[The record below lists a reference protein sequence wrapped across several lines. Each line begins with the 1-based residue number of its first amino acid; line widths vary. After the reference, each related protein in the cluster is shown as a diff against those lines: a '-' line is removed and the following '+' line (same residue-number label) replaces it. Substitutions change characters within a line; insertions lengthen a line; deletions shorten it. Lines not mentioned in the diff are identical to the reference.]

1 MEIGKGQI
9 YNLQGKLEKEFVLTR
24 NAAEARIDVSDLHP
38 GMYTLLLLSGDY
50 REILKFV
57 KY

>member
-1 MEIGKGQI
+1 MEIEKGQI
-9 YNLQGKLEKEFVLTR
+9 YNLQGKLEKEFVLAR
-24 NAAEARIDVSDLHP
+24 NATETLIDVSDLHP
-38 GMYTLLLLSGDY
+38 GMYTLLLLTGDN

>member
-9 YNLQGKLEKEFVLTR
+9 YNLQGKLEKEFVLAQ

-38 GMYTLLLLSGDY
+38 GMYTLLLLSGDH